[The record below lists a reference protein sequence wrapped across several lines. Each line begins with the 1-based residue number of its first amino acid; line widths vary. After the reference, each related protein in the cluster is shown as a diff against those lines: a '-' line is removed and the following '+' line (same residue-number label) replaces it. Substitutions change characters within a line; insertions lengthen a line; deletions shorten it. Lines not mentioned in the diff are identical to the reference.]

1 MAIHKQFAL
10 QSPIGLIFFSCVMGI
25 NVTSEREEHHQL
37 NLFHVLF
44 NNHEIHQITS
54 FSVYRLTYSSLA
66 QLEVAF
72 CPLKGM
78 PHTSNRCMGEEK
90 QSVVGLSCMERAD
103 LYLERQGIVC
113 GKILNSLLF
122 VKMVIRQ
129 QIQLTTPVQWALC

>member
-1 MAIHKQFAL
+1 MFQNCTILTPSHGYSQTICSIEPYRFD
-10 QSPIGLIFFSCVMGI
+10 FFSRMMGI

-72 CPLKGM
+72 CPLKVM

-90 QSVVGLSCMERAD
+90 KSVVGLSCTGRAD

-113 GKILNSLLF
+113 CNILNYCLL
-122 VKMVIRQ
+122 R
-129 QIQLTTPVQWALC
+129 WS